1 MKELRKFSYE
11 VWKWLERVWPI
22 SFNKLCDKIL
32 ERGWW
37 TDQVLLFKYSTLVTL
52 VILPFSGRS
61 CLGKPVEMGR
71 CDYSD
76 FGLTTFNRNEI
87 WQNKL
92 IYETNRFKPFSIF
105 GLTDDSW
112 LNLTDQDLENMLSKY
127 RDLNSRKTGRD
138 THTNTPNH
146 NVCTSSNF

>member
-1 MKELRKFSYE
+1 MYWSTKEKLPQGSKNFEMKF
-11 VWKWLERVWPI
+11 
-22 SFNKLCDKIL
+22 DKI
-32 ERGWW
+32 
-37 TDQVLLFKYSTLVTL
+37 
-52 VILPFSGRS
+52 
-61 CLGKPVEMGR
+61 
-71 CDYSD
+71 
-76 FGLTTFNRNEI
+76 
-87 WQNKL
+87 
-92 IYETNRFKPFSIF
+92 NRFEPFSIF